1 MFDEIDPSKLFD
13 KKKFATLIVTPE
25 GIKKNQTVTDAL
37 IAITDVKISLMEREE
52 FLKILKDNDSRP
64 LLIQEIEVEK
74 DPVKKA
80 KLISVFWEIGLEA
93 TDRFLFFV
101 EQACSDNYLVSLEA
115 FTVIETI
122 ENEISQEDL
131 KTAEKIVSAKIKEA
145 PESLPLLEELLKFIQ
160 ERIN

>member
-37 IAITDVKISLMEREE
+37 IGFTDVKISLMEREE

-64 LLIQEIEVEK
+64 LLIQEIEAEK
-74 DPVKKA
+74 DPEKKA
-80 KLISVFWEIGLEA
+80 KLLSVFWEIGLEA

-101 EQACSDNYLVSLEA
+101 QQACTDNFIVSLEA

-122 ENEISQEDL
+122 ENEIPKEELLKAEQLVSETIKQE
-131 KTAEKIVSAKIKEA
+131 
-145 PESLPLLEELLKFIQ
+145 PESKALLEELLKFIQ
-160 ERIN
+160 GRQ